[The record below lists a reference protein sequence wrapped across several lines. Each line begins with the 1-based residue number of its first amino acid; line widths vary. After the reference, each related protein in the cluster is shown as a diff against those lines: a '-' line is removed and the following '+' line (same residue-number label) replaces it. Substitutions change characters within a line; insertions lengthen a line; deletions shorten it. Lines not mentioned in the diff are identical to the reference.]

1 MITVVWSPGF
11 SRSCKRTLRR
21 RPDLREKIENA
32 LRLLSKDPFHTTL
45 HTHKLKGDMAG
56 SLACTVDF
64 EYRIVFEFVP
74 NPKTGEEE
82 ILLEAIGTHEEVY

>member
-1 MITVVWSPGF
+1 MT
-11 SRSCKRTLRR
+11 
-21 RPDLREKIENA
+21 
-32 LRLLSKDPFHTTL
+32 
-45 HTHKLKGDMAG
+45 G

>member
-1 MITVVWSPGF
+1 LSGA
-11 SRSCKRTLRR
+11 
-21 RPDLREKIENA
+21 PDSIDHANEFFAVGRISERERIEHA
-32 LRLLSKDPFHTTL
+32 LRLLSKDPFHATL
-45 HTHKLKGDMAG
+45 HTHKLKGDMAR

>member
-1 MITVVWSPGF
+1 
-11 SRSCKRTLRR
+11 
-21 RPDLREKIENA
+21 
-32 LRLLSKDPFHTTL
+32 
-45 HTHKLKGDMAG
+45 MAG

-64 EYRIVFEFVP
+64 EYRIVFEFVQ